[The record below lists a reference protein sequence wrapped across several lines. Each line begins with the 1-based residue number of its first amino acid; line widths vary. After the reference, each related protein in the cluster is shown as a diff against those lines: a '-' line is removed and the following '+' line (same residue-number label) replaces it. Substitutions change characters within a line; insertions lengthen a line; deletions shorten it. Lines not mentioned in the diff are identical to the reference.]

1 MLLQFLISSKFNH
14 FFHSANFMPN
24 FDSMESLSTSE
35 VVTPI
40 GSLILMAS
48 STHLVYCNFS
58 DYARIAADLQS
69 IENHPSIATKAV
81 NKTNEIIDLTA
92 IQLNEY
98 FSGTRKEFAL
108 PYQFVGTSFQQK
120 VWESLND
127 IPYGQTRTYR
137 QQTNLLGDPKAIRAV
152 ASANGKNKLA
162 IIVPCHRVIGSN
174 QSLTGYAGGL
184 ARKQYLLNL
193 EGSLTNQLNLFNQ

>member
-1 MLLQFLISSKFNH
+1 MV
-14 FFHSANFMPN
+14 
-24 FDSMESLSTSE
+24 SLYTSE
-35 VVTPI
+35 IVTPI

-58 DYARIAADLQS
+58 DYVRISANLQS
-69 IENHPSIATKAV
+69 IENDPNFATKAI
-81 NKTNEIIDLTA
+81 NQTNQIIDLTA

-98 FSGTRKEFAL
+98 FSGSRKEFTI

-120 VWESLND
+120 VWQSLSD

-137 QQTNLLGDPKAIRAV
+137 QQAILLGDPKAIRAV

-193 EGSLTNQLNLFNQ
+193 EGCLTNQLNFFNQ